1 MSSSSKP
8 ANRCSGNVLLPL
20 VEWDAALLLLQDIES
35 SSSSWSEEEEE
46 EESRS
51 STRERPA
58 EEWDETVEDVP
69 LLLFVCVCVRVC
81 RDWNCCCDY
90 APLSRWRSDR

>member
-1 MSSSSKP
+1 M
-8 ANRCSGNVLLPL
+8 
-20 VEWDAALLLLQDIES
+20 EWDAALLLLQDIES

-58 EEWDETVEDVP
+58 EEWDDTVEDVP
-69 LLLFVCVCVRVC
+69 LILFMCVCECVVIGTAVTTMLRCLDGEVT
-81 RDWNCCCDY
+81 
-90 APLSRWRSDR
+90 DR